1 MPVIVRSAS
10 TVAFNNS
17 KRRLEHR
24 QNQRKLYLKNDTE
37 KAVYEEASD
46 SLLKDIRHR
55 IQEQERLRRQRNIKI
70 GIIFS
75 ILVTIVFCYFMFFK
89 SFDSDI
95 FSISI
100 FN

>member
-1 MPVIVRSAS
+1 MPVIVKSAS

-17 KRRLEHR
+17 KRRLAHR
-24 QNQRKLYLKNDTE
+24 QNQRKLYIKNDTE

-46 SLLKDIRHR
+46 SLLKDISAK
-55 IQEQERLRRQRNIKI
+55 IQEQEKLRKQRNIKM

-75 ILVTIVFCYFMFFK
+75 IIVALLFCYFMFFK

-95 FSISI
+95 MSISI
-100 FN
+100 FE